1 MMKTTMGSVRRTFA
15 IAAIAGTSVTASA
28 CGISRQQEVEI
39 GASYS
44 QQINQQIPLV
54 EDATVHRY
62 INVLGE
68 SIASQGG
75 RQYQYTFYVVN
86 SDVINA
92 FALPGGWVYINR
104 GVIERSDNL
113 AELAGVIAHEI
124 GHVEERHGAEQME
137 RAQQANLGINV
148 AYILLGRTPST
159 VEQAAIQVG
168 GSAVFAG
175 YSRGAE
181 NEADAIAVDLLL
193 RSGIDPNGLLTFFK
207 ELLED
212 SERNP
217 SALEQWFSSHPL
229 TEDRIA
235 HVRAEIDRLNLTPA
249 QTAGLTVTTQ
259 SYQEMKQRLR
269 SYPQPPPEYRA
280 ENQ

>member
-1 MMKTTMGSVRRTFA
+1 MKKTMISVRRTFA
-15 IAAIAGTSVTASA
+15 IFAIAGLSVTASA

-44 QQINQQIPLV
+44 QQINQQLPLV
-54 EDATVHRY
+54 DDAQVHRY

-68 SIASQGG
+68 SIASRGAG
-75 RQYQYTFYVVN
+75 QYQYTFYVVN

-92 FALPGGWVYINR
+92 FALPGGWIYINR

-113 AELAGVIAHEI
+113 AELAGVLAHEI
-124 GHVEERHGAEQME
+124 GHVEERHGAQQLE

-181 NEADAIAVDLLL
+181 NEADGVAVRLLT
-193 RSGIDPNGLLTFFK
+193 SAGIDPNGLVTFFK

-212 SERNP
+212 SQRNP

-229 TEDRIA
+229 TEERIA
-235 HVRAEIDRLNLTPA
+235 HVRQEIDGLNLTPA
-249 QTAGLTVTTQ
+249 QTAGFTVTSQ
-259 SYQEMKQRLR
+259 SYEDMKRR
-269 SYPQPPPEYRA
+269 MRAFPAPPPEYR
-280 ENQ
+280 QQ

>member
-1 MMKTTMGSVRRTFA
+1 MKKTMGSIRRTFA
-15 IAAIAGTSVTASA
+15 IWLIAGLSVTAGA
-28 CGISRQQEVEI
+28 CGVSRQQEVEI

-44 QQINQQIPLV
+44 QQINQQLPIV
-54 EDATVHRY
+54 DDAQVHRY
-62 INVLGE
+62 INLLGE
-68 SIASQGG
+68 QIASQGG
-75 RQYQYTFYVVN
+75 GHYQYTFYVVN

-124 GHVEERHGAEQME
+124 GHVEERHGAEMME
-137 RAQQANLGINV
+137 RQQAANLGINV
-148 AYILLGRTPST
+148 AYILLGRAPGQL
-159 VEQAAIQVG
+159 EQAGIQVA

-181 NEADAIAVDLLL
+181 NEADDVAVRLLQ
-193 RSGIDPNGLLTFFK
+193 RSNIDPNGLLTFFK

-217 SALEQWFSSHPL
+217 SALEQWFSTHPL
-229 TEDRIA
+229 TEERIA
-235 HVRAEIDRLNLTPA
+235 HVRQGIDALRLTPS
-249 QTAGLTVTTQ
+249 QISGMTVTSQ
-259 SYQEMKQRLR
+259 SYAEMKARMR
-269 SYPQPPPEYRA
+269 AYPAPPPEYRD
-280 ENQ
+280 Q

>member
-1 MMKTTMGSVRRTFA
+1 MICAV
-15 IAAIAGTSVTASA
+15 AGTSLTAAS
-28 CGISRQQEVEI
+28 CGVSRQQEVEI

-44 QQINQQIPLV
+44 QQINQQLPIV
-54 EDATVHRY
+54 EDAQIHRY

-68 SIASQGG
+68 EIASRGAG
-75 RQYQYTFYVVN
+75 QYEYTFYVVN

-92 FALPGGWVYINR
+92 FALPGGWIYINR

-137 RAQQANLGINV
+137 RAQATNLGLNV

-168 GSAVFAG
+168 GSAVFAN

-181 NEADAIAVDLLL
+181 NEADAVAVDLLI
-193 RSGIDPNGLLTFFK
+193 RAGIDPNGLTTFFM

-212 SERNP
+212 SNRNP
-217 SALEQWFSSHPL
+217 SSVEQWFSSHPL
-229 TEDRIA
+229 TQDRIA
-235 HVRAEIDRLNLTPA
+235 HVREVIQSKNLSPSA
-249 QTAGLTVTTQ
+249 TAGLTVTSQ
-259 SYQEMKQRLR
+259 SYQDMKRRMQQ
-269 SYPQPPPEYRA
+269 YPAPPPEYR
-280 ENQ
+280 QQ

>member
-1 MMKTTMGSVRRTFA
+1 MIKSMSSIRRTFA
-15 IAAIAGTSVTASA
+15 VVAIAGTSITASA

-54 EDATVHRY
+54 EDAQVHRY
-62 INVLGE
+62 INVLGQ
-68 SIASQGG
+68 SIASQGQQ
-75 RQYQYTFYVVN
+75 QYQYTFYVVN

-92 FALPGGWVYINR
+92 FALPGGWIYINR

-124 GHVEERHGAEQME
+124 GHVEERHGAEMME
-137 RAQQANLGINV
+137 RAQQANIGVNV
-148 AYILLGRTPST
+148 AYILLGRAPGQL
-159 VEQAAIQVG
+159 EQAAIQVG
-168 GSAVFAG
+168 GGAVFAG

-181 NEADAIAVDLLL
+181 NEADEIAVDLLV
-193 RSGIDPNGLLTFFK
+193 RSGIDPNGLATFFK

-212 SERNP
+212 KERNP

-235 HVRAEIDRLNLTPA
+235 HVREEIAALNLTPSQLSA
-249 QTAGLTVTTQ
+249 LTVTSQ
-259 SYQEMKQRLR
+259 SYNDMKARLR
-269 SYPQPPPEYRA
+269 SYPAPPPDHR
-280 ENQ
+280 QQ

>member
-1 MMKTTMGSVRRTFA
+1 MTKIMNSLRRTVA
-15 IAAIAGTSVTASA
+15 ITGVAAMSVTAGS

-44 QQINQQIPLV
+44 QQINQQLPLV
-54 EDATVHRY
+54 EDAQIHRY

-68 SIASQGG
+68 SIASAGAG
-75 RQYQYTFYVVN
+75 QYEYTFYVVN

-113 AELAGVIAHEI
+113 AELAGVLAHEI

-137 RAQQANLGINV
+137 RAQTANLGINV
-148 AYILLGRTPST
+148 AYILLGRAPGQL
-159 VEQAAIQVG
+159 EQAGVQVA
-168 GSAVFAG
+168 GSAVLAG

-181 NEADAIAVDLLL
+181 NEADEVAVDLLIQA
-193 RSGIDPNGLLTFFK
+193 GIDPNGLTTFFM
-207 ELLED
+207 ELLEEG
-212 SERNP
+212 SGNQ
-217 SALEQWFSSHPL
+217 SALAQWFSTHPL

-235 HVRAEIDRLNLTPA
+235 HVREIIQSKRIPASANLT
-249 QTAGLTVTTQ
+249 VNTQ
-259 SYQEMKQRLR
+259 SYEDMKRRMR
-269 SYPQPPPEYRA
+269 SYPAPPPEYRA
-280 ENQ
+280 P

>member
-1 MMKTTMGSVRRTFA
+1 MGSIRRTFA
-15 IAAIAGTSVTASA
+15 IVAIATTSISASA

-44 QQINQQIPLV
+44 QQINQQLPLV
-54 EDATVHRY
+54 EDAQVHRY

-68 SIASQGG
+68 AIASQGG
-75 RQYQYTFYVVN
+75 RQYEYTFYVVN
-86 SDVINA
+86 ADVINA

-113 AELAGVIAHEI
+113 AELAGVLAHEI
-124 GHVEERHGAEQME
+124 GHVEERHGAEMME
-137 RAQQANLGINV
+137 RAQQANIGINV
-148 AYILLGRTPST
+148 AYILLGRPPGQL
-159 VEQAAIQVG
+159 EQAAIQVG
-168 GSAVFAG
+168 GGAVFAG

-181 NEADAIAVDLLL
+181 NEADAVAVDLLT

-212 SERNP
+212 RDRNP
-217 SALEQWFSSHPL
+217 SAFEQWFSSHPL

-235 HVRAEIDRLNLTPA
+235 HVREEIARLNLTPA
-249 QTAGLTVTTQ
+249 QTAGLTVTSQ
-259 SYQEMKQRLR
+259 SYNDMKARLR
-269 SYPQPPPEYRA
+269 SYPAPPPEYRRD
-280 ENQ
+280 